1 MHASQSH
8 TLLFSRLMLL
18 LNWCIKSVSTKIFG
32 DHHPSYIMKN
42 KSSVYLSDS
51 AASLCRR
58 TLTKVSIGF
67 ELKGDCFAFR
77 FLNISPDINL
87 TPTTYQTWNLF
98 LKNYAIEVFEAQK
111 LRPKR
116 VICQFANCKC
126 TNCLKWDSLNTP
138 SVNKIMQIVRKSDL
152 KFVAT
157 SSGEILLTCVH
168 FSK

>member
-1 MHASQSH
+1 
-8 TLLFSRLMLL
+8 
-18 LNWCIKSVSTKIFG
+18 
-32 DHHPSYIMKN
+32 MKN

-98 LKNYAIEVFEAQK
+98 KKDYAIEVFEAQK

-116 VICQFANCKC
+116 VICNIAN
-126 TNCLKWDSLNTP
+126 LQVHKWFEMRFPNTP
-138 SVNKIMQIVRKSDL
+138 SVNEIMQIVHKLDS